1 MLYNNTKNTHTHM
14 RAHAYAHVHS
24 APNEGIGT
32 AVKKSLEIIS
42 KQVRLEDGFKRGG
55 RIRVAECLRQFFSRQ
70 IGQHKKPT
78 FHQMFLCL
86 HGG

>member
-1 MLYNNTKNTHTHM
+1 M

-55 RIRVAECLRQFFSRQ
+55 RIRVAECLRQIVPDRCVCVCVLYSLGPF
-70 IGQHKKPT
+70 KTVP
-78 FHQMFLCL
+78 
-86 HGG
+86 